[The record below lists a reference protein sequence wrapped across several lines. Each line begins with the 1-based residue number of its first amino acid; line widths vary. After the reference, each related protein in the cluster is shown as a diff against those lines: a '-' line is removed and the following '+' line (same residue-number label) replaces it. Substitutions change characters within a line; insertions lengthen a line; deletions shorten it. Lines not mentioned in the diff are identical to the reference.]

1 MQVIK
6 STCNT
11 SWSWENSSKTLI
23 KIREAHW
30 TSMNFSWPL
39 LVYWEK
45 IWTKSSWNS
54 FSWRLTLIQTALL
67 NGMSLWTIC
76 FSRIKH
82 FPLWSRSTLNTSS
95 PTRSIHLL
103 KTKESATQIWSL
115 VSSPSSKRITRKIEA
130 AAVLNRMVQQMPKNH
145 LSLSLRARRRT

>member
-1 MQVIK
+1 MQVTK

-23 KIREAHW
+23 KIKEERW

-45 IWTKSSWNS
+45 IWTKNSWNS
-54 FSWRLTLIQTALL
+54 FSWRLTLTQTALL
-67 NGMSLWTIC
+67 NGTSLWTIC

-82 FPLWSRSTLNTSS
+82 FPLWSRSTLNTWSL
-95 PTRSIHLL
+95 TRLIRLP

-115 VSSPSSKRITRKIEA
+115 ASSPSSKRITRKIVA
-130 AAVLNRMVQQMPKNH
+130 AAVLNSMVQQMAKSR

>member
-1 MQVIK
+1 MQVTK

-23 KIREAHW
+23 KIKEARW
-30 TSMNFSWPL
+30 ISMNFSWPL

-45 IWTKSSWNS
+45 IWTKNSWNS
-54 FSWRLTLIQTALL
+54 FSWRLTLTQTALS
-67 NGMSLWTIC
+67 NGTSLWITC

-82 FPLWSRSTLNTSS
+82 FPLWSRSTLNTWSR
-95 PTRSIHLL
+95 TRSIRLP
-103 KTKESATQIWSL
+103 KTKESATRIWSL
-115 VSSPSSKRITRKIEA
+115 ASSPSSKRITRKIEA
-130 AAVLNRMVQQMPKNH
+130 AAVLNSMVQQMPKSR